1 MTLTR
6 QTVAGSPV
14 AVVTAWQ
21 RAYARRLL
29 ITDLIVIVFAVYV
42 SQFIRFGTSREMLRI
57 PGEQGGVFELNYA
70 LVSAILAGA

>member
-29 ITDLIVIVFAVYV
+29 VTDLIVIVFAVY
-42 SQFIRFGTSREMLRI
+42 E
-57 PGEQGGVFELNYA
+57 
-70 LVSAILAGA
+70 